1 MNKMGR
7 TAALLVW
14 ASSCLALG
22 GCAATQEAA
31 APVAGRERLAP
42 GASDAEQVALA
53 LADAERAQANGERS
67 RLARALARLEALGA
81 RPLDEP
87 AADPAAERR
96 RAGSGAVPPMRGRP
110 LGPGY
115 RSGRLA
121 PGASEHIEQVF
132 LSGERASIALSALSE
147 TGLKLQVHDRRAAQ
161 VCGRAGTP
169 SHCRWVP
176 TFTER
181 YRIKVENPGS
191 RPARYFLV
199 IE

>member
-1 MNKMGR
+1 
-7 TAALLVW
+7 
-14 ASSCLALG
+14 
-22 GCAATQEAA
+22 
-31 APVAGRERLAP
+31 VAGREPLAP
-42 GASDAEQVALA
+42 VHSKAEQVALA
-53 LADAERAQANGERS
+53 LADAERAQANGES
-67 RLARALARLEALGA
+67 GRLAKALRRLEALGA
-81 RPLDEP
+81 KPLDD
-87 AADPAAERR
+87 AASDPVPRWRLA
-96 RAGSGAVPPMRGRP
+96 SGHLPPMRGRA

-132 LSGERASIALSALSE
+132 LSGERASIALSAPMA
-147 TGLKLQVHDRRAAQ
+147 TGLKLEVQDRREAR

-181 YRIKVENPGS
+181 YRIKVENLGS